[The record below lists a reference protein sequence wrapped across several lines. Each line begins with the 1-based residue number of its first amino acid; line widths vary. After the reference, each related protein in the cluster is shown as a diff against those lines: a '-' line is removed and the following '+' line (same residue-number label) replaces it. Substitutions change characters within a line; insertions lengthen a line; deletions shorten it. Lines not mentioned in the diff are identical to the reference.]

1 MDRLGVY
8 GGTFDPVHC
17 GHLAVARSV
26 REAFDLSHMLFIPAR
41 QSPLRAPPL
50 ASAHDRLE
58 MLRRAIDRTP
68 GFEVSPIDSERP
80 GPSYMI
86 DTLRI
91 LAAERPAAQLF
102 LILGADALGEL
113 PAWRQAGRILTAAQI
128 IVVPRPGHSTQIPPE
143 VRALHPNAERRIRSP
158 HAAGGYRR
166 VANPCCLCRR
176 STNRRCGAAGR
187 GRVHFRS
194 PVVRRRRDR
203 TAGGDMIQPPALI
216 PVCL

>member
-26 REAFDLSHMLFIPAR
+26 RDAFNLSHMLFIPAR

-68 GFEVSPIDSERP
+68 GFQVSPIDSDRP

-91 LAAERPAAQLF
+91 LASERPAAELF

-128 IVVPRPGHSTQIPPE
+128 IAVPRPGHSTQIPPE
-143 VRALHPNAERRIRSP
+143 VRALHPNAERRIHVHRMPPVDIAASQIR
-158 HAAGGYRR
+158 AACAGGRPIDAAVPR
-166 VANPCCLCRR
+166 AVAEYISAHRLYADSETEQP
-176 STNRRCGAAGR
+176 GA
-187 GRVHFRS
+187 
-194 PVVRRRRDR
+194 
-203 TAGGDMIQPPALI
+203 I
-216 PVCL
+216 